1 MNDELLKML
10 KKIDLTQISADELSK
25 LYEEVNKLRNKT
37 VQQLQKRRIEERK
50 AQEQKER
57 ELIEQQK
64 AEKKREEEEMVR
76 QITEMELSLDWENF
90 YATDEEANSEETLS
104 IGDAFFK
111 CLNRF
116 GYADIEY
123 IAQRSA
129 SDLKTVILTLKGAIY
144 QNPLTWEECFYKGW
158 ETAEEYL
165 SGNIKEKIKTI
176 YRLDEK
182 YRDYFADNLKA
193 LQRVLPKRIT
203 SDEIFVTLGSPWIPA
218 DVIEDFLVEKLYYK
232 KTIYKNYASEIP
244 RHGIMPHFGGYTK
257 VVHDELTGTWEIPN
271 KDQSGIMLTQTYG
284 TEKMN
289 ALQIVERTLNM
300 RAVSVYKEVVDR
312 NTKSGL
318 RRVIDER
325 ETLLAVEK
333 QKKLIA
339 EFQDW
344 IWQNEKRKNRL
355 LEIYNAK
362 FCTSKT
368 RHFDGSYL
376 ELPGLSNQISLFPYQ
391 KNAVARI
398 IQSDNT
404 LLAHDV
410 GAGKTYVMI
419 AAGMELKRLGR
430 TMKNV
435 YVVPNS
441 IVSQWEDIF
450 RTMYPSAKLLLIEP
464 KNFKPTKR
472 DSVLMKIRDEKYDG
486 IIIAYSCFEAIEIS
500 KEYMLEKLQKKQK
513 EIESAI
519 SAGVNALNTL
529 PRLNDRI
536 KNQIEDLME
545 QIRVAER
552 ERAETQITFDELGI
566 DALFLDEAHNYKNL
580 PLETKMDKIA
590 GINKTGSVKCV
601 NMLEKVQMVQRGDG
615 EKKGR
620 VVFAT
625 GTPITNSVAEVYSI
639 QKYLQSGTLAL
650 LDLGSFDAW
659 AGMFGE
665 RVDDFEIDVDT
676 SNFRIAT
683 RFSRFHNV
691 PELTN
696 MLSAIA
702 DFHHMDTEEGL
713 PLFNGYADET
723 LPKTKE
729 LDGFLKGISLRADD
743 IRRGSVSRKK
753 DNMLLLT
760 TDGRKAAL
768 DLRLLNYNLNNPSE
782 TKSFR
787 CAENVFRLWMETYW
801 SRGTQLVFCDV
812 YASGVTKFNVYEEF
826 KKNLVTFGIPEDEIA
841 FVGDAET
848 AAQREQ
854 LFRKVND
861 GEIRV
866 LIGSTFKLGIGV
878 NVQQRLVAVHHLD
891 VPWRPADMTQ
901 REGRIIRQGNE
912 NKEVFIYRYITEGSF
927 DAYSWQL
934 LETKQK
940 FISDLLQGFSE
951 ARSADEIDD
960 TVLDYG
966 EVKAL
971 AVGDPRIRERVET
984 LNELNKYKTLQARV
998 IKAREDLEAELSQL
1012 PGKIQLQTSMIEAA
1026 ERNLTFITEHHPD
1039 EDETAQTKKQKE
1051 AERQEFRH
1059 ELYRALLDNT
1069 METREREF
1077 GEYRDFSIHLPA
1089 GMKFD
1094 KPYVILERDKGRY
1107 RVELSGSEVGNLIR
1121 IDHFLEKET
1130 FEAYLNSLK
1139 EGLQNYVSRKKDIER
1154 ELKREESYTDRIDE
1168 LTTRLE
1174 LIDKELGVNKDGK

>member
-1 MNDELLKML
+1 MSKKLVEKL
-10 KKIDLTQISADELSK
+10 KKIDFSQLSEEDLKEL
-25 LYEEVNKLRNKT
+25 YDEVNALRNKT
-37 VQQLQKRRIEERK
+37 VQQIQQRRTEKRREQERK
-50 AQEQKER
+50 QR

-64 AEKKREEEEMVR
+64 AEMKREEEERVR
-76 QITEMELSLDWENF
+76 KITEMELSLDWENF
-90 YATDEEANSEETLS
+90 YATDEEANGEEPLS
-104 IGDAFFK
+104 IGDAFLR

-116 GYADIEY
+116 GYVDIEY

-144 QNPLTWEECFYKGW
+144 QNPSTWEECFYKGW

-165 SGNIKEKIKTI
+165 SGNIKEKIQAI
-176 YRLDEK
+176 YRVDKK
-182 YRDYFADNLKA
+182 YGDYFADNLEA
-193 LQRVLPKRIT
+193 LRHVFPRQLT

-218 DVIEDFLVEKLYYK
+218 YVIEDFLVEKLYYK
-232 KTIYKNYASEIP
+232 SGYYQNTSEVP
-244 RHGIMPHFGGYTK
+244 RHGIKPHSSGYMP
-257 VVHDELTGTWEIPN
+257 VVHDEITGTWEIPDKN
-271 KDQSGIMLTQTYG
+271 QTGIMLTKTYG

-289 ALQIVERTLNM
+289 ALRIVENTLNM
-300 RAVSVYKEVVDR
+300 RAVSVCKEVRDSS
-312 NTKSGL
+312 TESGW
-318 RRVIDER
+318 RRVVDEK

-339 EFQDW
+339 EFQEW
-344 IWQNEKRKNRL
+344 IWQDEKRKRRL
-355 LEIYNAK
+355 EEIYNSK
-362 FCTSKT
+362 FCVSKT

-376 ELPGLSNQISLFPYQ
+376 ELPGLSDQVSLYLYQ

-410 GAGKTYVMI
+410 GAGKTYIMI

-430 TMKNV
+430 TSKNV

-441 IVSQWEDIF
+441 IIAQWESIF
-450 RTMYPSAKLLLIEP
+450 RTMYPNAKLLVIEP
-464 KNFKPTKR
+464 KTFKPAKR
-472 DSVLMKIRDEKYDG
+472 NSMLKKIRDEEYDG
-486 IIIAYSCFEAIEIS
+486 IIIAYSCFETIGIS
-500 KEYMLEKLQKKQK
+500 KEFLLEQLRENQKK
-513 EIESAI
+513 IETAI
-519 SAGVNALNTL
+519 KDGINALNTL
-529 PRLNDRI
+529 PKLND
-536 KNQIEDLME
+536 KLKKQISELIE
-545 QIRVAER
+545 QIHIAER
-552 ERAETQITFDELGI
+552 EQAETQITFDELGI

-590 GINKTGSVKCV
+590 GINKTGSVKCA
-601 NMLEKVQMVQRGDG
+601 NMLEKVLMVQKGDG

-841 FVGDAET
+841 FVGDADT

-1077 GEYRDFSIHLPA
+1077 GEYRGFSIHLPA

-1107 RVELSGSEVGNLIR
+1107 RVELSSSEVGNLIR

-1168 LTTRLE
+1168 LTMRLE